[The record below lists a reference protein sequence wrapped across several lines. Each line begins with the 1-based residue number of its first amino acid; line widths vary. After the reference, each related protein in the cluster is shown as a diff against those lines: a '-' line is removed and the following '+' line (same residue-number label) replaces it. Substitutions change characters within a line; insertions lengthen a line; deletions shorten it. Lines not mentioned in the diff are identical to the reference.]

1 MLFNTLKNIVNAKTQ
16 KNIVNESQVIEN
28 ECIWSKTGMVQSKLC
43 DNAYDCPTCPLD
55 RAMQKT
61 FNADP
66 QRKSAGW
73 ANNPC
78 RHALTGRVSA
88 AKVCVNNYECNHCAY
103 DQMIDDENM
112 DFRDEKLACLTRT
125 ANLREHPITTYQ

>member
-1 MLFNTLKNIVNAKTQ
+1 MPFSEQ
-16 KNIVNESQVIEN
+16 KNIVSRFQVIED
-28 ECIWSKTGMVQSKLC
+28 ECIWSKTGMFQSRLC
-43 DNAYDCPTCPLD
+43 DSGYDCPTCPLD

-61 FNADP
+61 FKTDP

-78 RHALTGRVSA
+78 RHVLTGRVSA
-88 AKVCVNNYECNHCAY
+88 SKICVNNYECNHCAY

-112 DFRDEKLACLTRT
+112 DFRYQKLTRLT
-125 ANLREHPITTYQ
+125 QIASRR

>member
-1 MLFNTLKNIVNAKTQ
+1 MLFNTVKTIVKAKTQ
-16 KNIVNESQVIEN
+16 KNIVNGSQVIEY
-28 ECIWSKTGMVQSKLC
+28 ECIWSKSGMVQSRLC
-43 DNAYDCPTCPLD
+43 DHMYDCPTCPLD

-78 RHALTGRVSA
+78 RHVLTGRVSA

-112 DFRDEKLACLTRT
+112 DFRDEKLASFQGL
-125 ANLREHPITTYQ
+125 QV

>member
-1 MLFNTLKNIVNAKTQ
+1 MSLKEQKKNIKAKKQ
-16 KNIVNESQVIEN
+16 DNIINGFQVIEN
-28 ECIWSKTGMVQSKLC
+28 ECIWSNTGMVQFRLC
-43 DNAYDCPTCPLD
+43 DNVYDCPTCPLD

-73 ANNPC
+73 AINPC

-88 AKVCVNNYECNHCAY
+88 SKICVNNYECNHCAY

-112 DFRDEKLACLTRT
+112 DFRNEKLACLTSLDNVT
-125 ANLREHPITTYQ
+125 HPKLTIR